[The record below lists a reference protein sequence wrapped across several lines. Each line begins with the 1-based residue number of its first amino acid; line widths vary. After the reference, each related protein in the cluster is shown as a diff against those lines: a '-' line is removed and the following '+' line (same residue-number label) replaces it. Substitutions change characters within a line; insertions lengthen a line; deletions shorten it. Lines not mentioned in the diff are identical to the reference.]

1 MNTVIQEK
9 LGRIE
14 KKLDRIARL
23 LEQMPQVMAA
33 TYLLMKQEVDEAS
46 LRGMKASDLFEI
58 NPGKEKNQSGA

>member
-14 KKLDRIARL
+14 KKLDRIAQL
-23 LEQMPQVMAA
+23 LEQMPQVAAA
-33 TYLLMKQEVDEAS
+33 TYLLMKQEADEAS

-58 NPGKEKNQSGA
+58 NPGKEKNQSDA